1 MTDLQEKINEINER
15 VKQMDEDLVSLIIS
29 KLEELEQSISRIED
43 KLK

>member
-1 MTDLQEKINEINER
+1 MIDLQEKVDEINER

>member
-1 MTDLQEKINEINER
+1 MIDLQEKVDEINER

-43 KLK
+43 KIK